1 MLILSSFLCVYILMT
16 TSFTSIASADAI
28 EVDFGAKLTKNY
40 DKNKIQ
46 VKYFSYHADSQR
58 ICAKACNAH
67 TGMNWHTQDS
77 STTLS
82 QAHHVIPDKDQPV
95 ALLRH
100 QPSNHPPSPSMLS
113 YFISNEYGTNDSI
126 TAWQMGHFSCPPTN
140 TDKKICRYLN
150 NFVTLPTKKKK

>member
-1 MLILSSFLCVYILMT
+1 MT

-58 ICAKACNAH
+58 IADLQRICTKACNAH

-82 QAHHVIPDKDQPV
+82 QPITLFLTK
-95 ALLRH
+95 
-100 QPSNHPPSPSMLS
+100 
-113 YFISNEYGTNDSI
+113 TN
-126 TAWQMGHFSCPPTN
+126 Q
-140 TDKKICRYLN
+140 
-150 NFVTLPTKKKK
+150 